1 MKTYF
6 IVIAFLFYST
16 SANSQVL
23 ISLIFGDALNTGNIE
38 FGLDGGLNWTDV
50 RGIDKAENLLG
61 WNLGFYF
68 DIKLA
73 DTSWML
79 NTGVVV
85 KGNLGAENIPVYS
98 LDDPELDNLFS
109 DGGSVT
115 RKLNYFSV
123 PIMVKYTF
131 ENHIYVKAGIQ
142 LGLMYNGYDTF
153 IKSVD
158 AEDDLQYE
166 VKIKNQYHPLDA
178 GVAIGAGYR
187 LMGGDGMNIGVQ
199 YYYGLIDVRIDDS
212 SPGEYNNA
220 IYLNVGIPIGK

>member
-1 MKTYF
+1 MKKYLVALT
-6 IVIAFLFYST
+6 FLFCNS

-23 ISLIFGDALNTGNIE
+23 ISLIFGDKLNTGKIE

-50 RGIDKAENLLG
+50 KGIDKAENLLG

-85 KGNLGAENIPVYS
+85 KENLGAENIPVYS
-98 LDDPELDNLFS
+98 LNDPELDNLFS

-123 PIMVKYTF
+123 PIMIKYKF
-131 ENHIYVKAGIQ
+131 ENNIYVKAGVQ

-153 IKSVD
+153 IKSVN
-158 AEDDLQYE
+158 AEDDLQHE
-166 VKIKNQYHPLDA
+166 VKIKDQYHPLDA
-178 GVAIGAGYR
+178 GVAVGFGYR
-187 LMGGDGMNIGVQ
+187 LLSGDGMNIGAQ

-212 SPGEYNNA
+212 SPSELNQA
-220 IYLNVGIPIGK
+220 FYLNVGIPIGK

>member
-1 MKTYF
+1 MKIF
-6 IVIAFLFYST
+6 LIALFFLFT
-16 SANSQVL
+16 GTFTNAQVL
-23 ISLIFGDALNTGNIE
+23 ISLLFGDKLNSGNIE
-38 FGLDGGLNWTDV
+38 FGLDGGLNWTNIN
-50 RGIDKAENLLG
+50 GIDNTDYLMG

-68 DIKLA
+68 DIKLT
-73 DTSWML
+73 DPWML

-85 KGNLGAENIPVYS
+85 KGNMGAEGLPVYLLNIPN
-98 LDDPELDNLFS
+98 LDDEFS

-123 PIMVKYTF
+123 PVMIKYTF

-153 IKSVD
+153 IKSVKGD
-158 AEDDLQYE
+158 DDLKYE
-166 VKIKNQYHPLDA
+166 VKIKDQYHPLDA
-178 GVAIGAGYR
+178 GLAFGLGYR
-187 LMGGDGMNIGVQ
+187 LMGGDGMNLGVN

-212 SPGEYNNA
+212 TPSELNQA

>member
-1 MKTYF
+1 MKKHL
-6 IVIAFLFYST
+6 IALTFLFCCS

-73 DTSWML
+73 DTSWLL

-85 KGNLGAENIPVYS
+85 KGNMGAENIPVYS
-98 LDDPELDNLFS
+98 LNNPELDALFV
-109 DGGSVT
+109 DGSVM

-123 PIMVKYTF
+123 PIMIKYIF
-131 ENHIYVKAGIQ
+131 ENHIYVKAGVQ

-153 IKSVD
+153 IKSVN
-158 AEDDLQYE
+158 AEDDLQHE
-166 VKIKNQYHPLDA
+166 VKIKDRYHPLDA
-178 GVAIGAGYR
+178 GLAIGAGYR
-187 LMGGDGMNIGVQ
+187 LLSGDGMNIGVQ

-220 IYLNVGIPIGK
+220 IYLNIGIPIGK